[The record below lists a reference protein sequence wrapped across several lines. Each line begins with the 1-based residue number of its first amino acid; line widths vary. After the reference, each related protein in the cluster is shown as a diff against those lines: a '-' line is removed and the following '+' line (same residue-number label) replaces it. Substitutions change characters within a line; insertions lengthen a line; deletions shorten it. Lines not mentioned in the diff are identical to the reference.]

1 MEDFKN
7 INITKHAIARYFG
20 RVRGVMVTDLNY
32 DGWKNSHHNE
42 VEEAKMELQGLLMTS
57 DYITTGTYG
66 IHKKASYYIHKE
78 TLLTFVISENNLVTL
93 YKVDYG
99 LDLIGNKEMLE
110 VLTNNYKR
118 LLEEEENLQEK
129 NQKEKQSLEY
139 QEKILGLA
147 IQEAEA
153 EVQRLRAK
161 KKELES
167 KRATLRTSEQSIA
180 SKINTAR
187 EKIILSKKVL

>member
-1 MEDFKN
+1 MEEFKN
-7 INITKHAIARYFG
+7 VNITKHAIVRYFN
-20 RVRGVMVTDLNY
+20 RVRGVMVTDINY
-32 DGWKNSHHNE
+32 DGWKNTHQDDIEE
-42 VEEAKMELQGLLMTS
+42 VKRELQGLLLTAE
-57 DYITTGTYG
+57 YITTGTYG
-66 IHKKASYYIHKE
+66 IHKKASYYIQKE
-78 TLLTFVISENNLVTL
+78 TMLTFVISENNLVTL

-110 VLTNNYKR
+110 VLINNYKR
-118 LLEEEENLQEK
+118 LLEEEENLQKK

-139 QEKILGLA
+139 QEKMLGFA

-153 EVQRLRAK
+153 EVQKLRAK
-161 KKELES
+161 KKEIES

-187 EKIILSKKVL
+187 EKIVLSKKAL

>member
-1 MEDFKN
+1 MEEFKN
-7 INITKHAIARYFG
+7 INITKHAIVRYFNRIQG
-20 RVRGVMVTDLNY
+20 IMVTDINY
-32 DGWKNSHHNE
+32 DGWKNTHQNDIEE
-42 VEEAKMELQGLLMTS
+42 VKRELERLLLTAE
-57 DYITTGTYG
+57 YITTGTYG
-66 IHKKASYYIHKE
+66 IHKKASYYIQKE
-78 TLLTFVISENNLVTL
+78 TMIAFVISENNLVTL

-153 EVQRLRAK
+153 EVQKLRAK

-187 EKIILSKKVL
+187 EKIVLSKKAL

>member
-1 MEDFKN
+1 MEEFKN
-7 INITKHAIARYFG
+7 INITKHAIVRYFN
-20 RVRGVMVTDLNY
+20 RVRGVMVTDINY
-32 DGWKNSHHNE
+32 DGWKNTHQDDIEE
-42 VEEAKMELQGLLMTS
+42 VNRELQGLLLTAEF
-57 DYITTGTYG
+57 ITTGTYG
-66 IHKKASYYIHKE
+66 IHKKASYYIQKE
-78 TLLTFVISENNLVTL
+78 TMLTFVISENNLVTL

-110 VLTNNYKR
+110 VLINNYKR
-118 LLEEEENLQEK
+118 LLEEEENLQKK

-139 QEKILGLA
+139 QEKMLGFA

-153 EVQRLRAK
+153 EVQKLRAK
-161 KKELES
+161 KKEIES

-187 EKIILSKKVL
+187 EKIVLSKKAL